1 MRGKQRTFDWTEGA
15 HFSGQIL
22 KGLLTSRI
30 GFAVF
35 DRRLRYRLVN
45 DALAAMHR
53 VPVQDHLGE
62 NPRKIIGNAALRIEP
77 ALEAVLATGEVIP
90 RCELI
95 GSVPMRPE
103 GVHWTGTHFPI
114 RNARGKITDVG
125 VFVVEAVSE
134 VQNGRAIRTN
144 KKLLERLIVSA
155 NQTQEVLF
163 RLLPRDEY
171 DLSRAD
177 SEGLIRGVT
186 QASGKHGYHAEDGS
200 PITLSPRERE
210 IVCFLANGV
219 SKKEISAALQISAKT
234 VECYRARVF
243 AKLKLDSLASLVRY
257 AVRHHIIEA

>member
-1 MRGKQRTFDWTEGA
+1 MVSSGPSIGRRGHISQDKSSKDCSLQELVLPF
-15 HFSGQIL
+15 
-22 KGLLTSRI
+22 
-30 GFAVF
+30 F

-77 ALEAVLATGEVIP
+77 ALEAVLATGEVVP
-90 RCELI
+90 RCEFI
-95 GSVPMRPE
+95 GNVPMRPE

-134 VQNGRAIRTN
+134 VQNGRAIRAN

-163 RLLPRDEY
+163 RLLPRDEHN
-171 DLSRAD
+171 LIRTD
-177 SEGLIRGVT
+177 SEGIIRGVA
-186 QASGKHGYHAEDGS
+186 QDGYRPEDGS
-200 PITLSPRERE
+200 PALSPRERE
-210 IVCFLANGV
+210 IVCFLANGA

-234 VECYRARVF
+234 VECYIARIF
-243 AKLKLDSLASLVRY
+243 AKLKLGSLASLVRY